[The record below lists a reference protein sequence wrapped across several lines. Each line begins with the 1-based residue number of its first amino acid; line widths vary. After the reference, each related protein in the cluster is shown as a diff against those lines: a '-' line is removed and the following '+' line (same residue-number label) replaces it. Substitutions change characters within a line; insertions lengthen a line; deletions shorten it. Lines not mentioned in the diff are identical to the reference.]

1 MCGIFFSATRSETND
16 PHQDNALEKTSTVKE
31 ECQHRLSQTLLDRL
45 SCRGPDSNHTI
56 SRKGPSLISTS
67 LENESTTSATTL
79 NPEQIKHLD
88 LTFHSTVL
96 SLRGSSLTPQ
106 PIKDLSFGNILC
118 WNGEAWRIGDKR
130 LEYGESDTDVIFELL
145 QNASRQSRVDDD
157 QHKVIQ
163 AIMTIQG
170 PFAFVYYDSETGRV
184 YFGRDCIGRRS
195 LLYKTEGS
203 SFILSSVGDG
213 SAGWEEVPADGI
225 YVLDLCRVIDKVDA
239 QQTGVEI
246 THDTELD
253 IDQSSSNKRLLET
266 PGVHIKHYSYESFDK
281 YAAFNH
287 TPPAAH
293 QRRLMI
299 HSSAISEL
307 ETLLLSA
314 LTIRIRTIPGLQH
327 ETIPTS
333 STSPPAQIAIL
344 FSGGLDCTTLARLL
358 HTILPPSHSIDLL
371 NVAFHNPHIHK
382 STTPS
387 PAIYASCPDRI
398 TALQSHAELQRVCP
412 ERLWRLVEI
421 NVPFDEA
428 MRERQLVADL
438 MSPKCTEMDLSIAM
452 ALFFASRGKGIVR
465 TTKTASSFNISSA
478 NNASNTKE
486 SVISEYTYTT
496 PARILLSGLGADE
509 LFAGYAR
516 HATAFTRAG
525 YAGLT
530 AELALDVQRLG
541 SRNLGRD
548 DRVVSH
554 WGREVRYPF
563 LDEKVMVWA
572 VGKGVGELCGFGLGG
587 EDVDGFESE
596 KTVLSNST
604 ATHTDD
610 TSSTIED
617 GKLVLRLLADKLGMH
632 QVAREKKRAIQFG
645 ARTAK
650 MHGKT
655 SGTAA
660 MMTTVS
666 GHGSH

>member
-1 MCGIFFSATRSETND
+1 MCGIFFSAIRNNG
-16 PHQDNALEKTSTVKE
+16 PHEDNAIEKTSIVKE
-31 ECQHRLSQTLLDRL
+31 ACLCGLNETLLDRL
-45 SCRGPDSNHTI
+45 SCRGPDSSHTI
-56 SRKGPSLISTS
+56 SRKGPSLKSTS
-67 LENESTTSATTL
+67 HDNESTTSATTK

-106 PIKDLSFGNILC
+106 PINDPASGNILC

-145 QNASRQSRVDDD
+145 QNAQRQSRRSIHVEDGEDE
-157 QHKVIQ
+157 VIK
-163 AIMTIQG
+163 ALMTIHG
-170 PFAFVYYDSETGRV
+170 PFAFVYHDSESGRV

-195 LLYKTEGS
+195 LLYKTDGS
-203 SFILSSVGDG
+203 SFMLSSVGDG

-225 YVLDLCRVIDKVDA
+225 YVLDLCRIDDKVDA
-239 QQTGVEI
+239 QQVNVEI
-246 THDTELD
+246 MHDIELSTD
-253 IDQSSSNKRLLET
+253 PSAGGNEKSLQST
-266 PGVHIKHYSYESFDK
+266 GVHIRHYSYQSFDK
-281 YAAFNH
+281 YATFNH
-287 TPPAAH
+287 TPPPAH
-293 QRRLMI
+293 QKRLTI
-299 HSSAISEL
+299 HSPAVREL
-307 ETLLLSA
+307 KTLLLDA
-314 LTIRIRTIPGLQH
+314 LAIRIRTIPGLH
-327 ETIPTS
+327 HDPTSTS
-333 STSPPAQIAIL
+333 STPPPAPIAIL

-358 HTILPPSHSIDLL
+358 HTILPPTHSIDLL

-382 STTPS
+382 SSTPT

-398 TALQSHAELQRVCP
+398 TALQSHTELQRVCP

-428 MRERQLVADL
+428 MRERSLIADL

-452 ALFFASRGKGIVR
+452 ALFLASRGRGVIR
-465 TTKTASSFNISSA
+465 PHGAPSSSSSSSSPNISSA
-478 NNASNTKE
+478 NNANTTNK
-486 SVISEYTYTT
+486 SDTSGEYSYTT
-496 PARILLSGLGADE
+496 PSRILLSGLGADE

-516 HATAFTRAG
+516 HATAFSRAG

-563 LDEKVMVWA
+563 LDEEVMAWA
-572 VGKGVGELCGFGLGG
+572 VRKGVGGLCGFGLAD
-587 EDVDGFESE
+587 ETDPN
-596 KTVLSNST
+596 SNSNENFEEDED
-604 ATHTDD
+604 A
-610 TSSTIED
+610 STIED
-617 GKLVLRLLADKLGMH
+617 GKLVLRLLAYKLGMH

-660 MMTTVS
+660 MMAVS
-666 GHGSH
+666 GH